1 MDIRDLKRECN
12 DLIDELETLQQTD
25 AKLDLRIQELQNCLE
40 KTSIPGGDRLTKA
53 APHCEN
59 GR

>member
-25 AKLDLRIQELQNCLE
+25 ANWIFGFRNYKIVWKNINSR
-40 KTSIPGGDRLTKA
+40 GGDRLTKA

>member
-40 KTSIPGGDRLTKA
+40 KNINSRVGDRTYQGCPTL
-53 APHCEN
+53 
-59 GR
+59 